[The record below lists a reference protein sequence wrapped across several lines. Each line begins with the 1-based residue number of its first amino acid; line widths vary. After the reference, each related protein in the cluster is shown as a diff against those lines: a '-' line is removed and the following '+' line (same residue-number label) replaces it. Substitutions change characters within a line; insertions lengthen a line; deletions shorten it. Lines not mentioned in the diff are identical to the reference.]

1 MDVEVTIK
9 FVLKNFVDK
18 DDVEDETFSLKDEVR
33 NYLEMEGIYSALE
46 DEDYDLIEVKMME

>member
-18 DDVEDETFSLKDEVR
+18 DDIEDESFSLKDEVR
-33 NYLEMEGIYSALE
+33 QYLEMEGIYSALE
-46 DEDYDLIEVKMME
+46 DEDYDLIEVRMME